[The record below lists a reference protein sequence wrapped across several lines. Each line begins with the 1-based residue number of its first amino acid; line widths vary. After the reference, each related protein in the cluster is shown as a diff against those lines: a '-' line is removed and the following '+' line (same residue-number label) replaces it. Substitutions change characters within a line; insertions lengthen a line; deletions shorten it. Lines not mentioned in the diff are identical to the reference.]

1 MKKTLFI
8 QINNNNLPDGCGKEV
23 ELLDCRCINDFCSM
37 VGDALVCDLKDENG
51 KPYYRLINPVG
62 RLLMDFKDV
71 DEKAFSVIAEC
82 WYDILGNLL
91 HKGIETSNLTFRL
104 SHQYIDW
111 LIAHEN
117 KYYNLVGSNCRS
129 NDNSIQLDLADS
141 KDCFISTLRSKI
153 SPFINNN
160 EIVNIV
166 FNNQSISENS
176 WVSEFL
182 FHIYPKRIEIQNYN
196 DWQTLMMK
204 KRKETKK
211 VDNKLSWGEKLVA
224 LGVGAMIVGAAIQ
237 SNSDKNDNKKTVTKK
252 QP

>member
-1 MKKTLFI
+1 MVKTLYI
-8 QINNNNLPDGCGKEV
+8 QIDNNSLPEGCGKDVEV
-23 ELLDCRCINDFCSM
+23 LDCRCINDFCSM
-37 VGDALVCDLKDENG
+37 VGDALVSDLKDENG
-51 KPYYRLINPVG
+51 KPFYRLINPVG
-62 RLLMDFKDV
+62 QLLMDFKDV
-71 DEKAFSVIAEC
+71 DKKAFNIIAED

-129 NDNSIQLDLADS
+129 NDNLIQLDLADS
-141 KDCFISTLRSKI
+141 KDCFISSLRSKI
-153 SPFINNN
+153 SPFVNNN
-160 EIVNIV
+160 KIVKIV

-176 WVSEFL
+176 WISKIL
-182 FHIYPKRIEIQNYN
+182 YQNYPTRIEIQNYN
-196 DWQTLMMK
+196 DWQTLMIK
-204 KRKETKK
+204 KGKETKN

-237 SNSDKNDNKKTVTKK
+237 SNSDKNDNGKTVKK
-252 QP
+252 